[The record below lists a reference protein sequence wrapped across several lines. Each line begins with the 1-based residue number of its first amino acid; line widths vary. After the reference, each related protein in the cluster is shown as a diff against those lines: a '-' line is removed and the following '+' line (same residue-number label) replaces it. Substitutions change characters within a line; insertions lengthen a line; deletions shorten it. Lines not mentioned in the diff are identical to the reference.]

1 MSIGNLRE
9 ICSRFSTE
17 NERIISEIGERN
29 KNLKLEICDLKLKI
43 DCSKRREIKIWK
55 REDVIRLDGM

>member
-55 REDVIRLDGM
+55 